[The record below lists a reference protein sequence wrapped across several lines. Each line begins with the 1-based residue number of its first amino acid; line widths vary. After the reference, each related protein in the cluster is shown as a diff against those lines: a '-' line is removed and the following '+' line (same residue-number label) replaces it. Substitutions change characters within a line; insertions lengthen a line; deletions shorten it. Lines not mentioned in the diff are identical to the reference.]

1 MKCRS
6 ATRRSFVHAIAGRL
20 VVDCCDRP
28 RQTHTPQTHCP
39 RDSLPQRGQAWGPSF
54 MRTGREGGAF
64 RHPHSCSGGLACQS
78 LQQYLS
84 RSSRGQCSTC
94 SSWSFPACI
103 ICEAGHR
110 GQLVDQSA
118 EASFA
123 RSNRTRASCCA
134 LRVAAGRRVL
144 RAHLRNHTRQSVRQ
158 AVSQTGSRSASTC
171 LQHAMCIVSCDVQHG
186 TRVAHAAGACSALAV
201 GIISESCVG
210 CDGLG

>member
-1 MKCRS
+1 MTGRGKHTHRRRIVHVTRCHS
-6 ATRRSFVHAIAGRL
+6 AARRGVPPASY
-20 VVDCCDRP
+20 C
-28 RQTHTPQTHCP
+28 
-39 RDSLPQRGQAWGPSF
+39 

-134 LRVAAGRRVL
+134 LRAAAGRRVL

-171 LQHAMCIVSCDVQHG
+171 LQHAMCIVSCDVLSERSTAREWRMQQG
-186 TRVAHAAGACSALAV
+186 HAAH
-201 GIISESCVG
+201 
-210 CDGLG
+210 